1 MALFDF
7 LTRAARGD
15 ALPGGVLAA
24 PGLESP
30 NATSTAA
37 QVVWAE
43 YFVGEAGEVTR
54 ESALQIPAV
63 KKARDTLLGIIAG
76 CQLREYDVAT
86 GAETTPAWLTS
97 TSTQISPWHRIA
109 YVFDDLFFYDWSA
122 LAVKRDGTGPT
133 AQIVD
138 ALRIPWKKWE
148 MREDGTVVVDW
159 KPAEAR
165 DVVLIPGNGSGGI
178 LAAGAP
184 TIKGARAL
192 ERAWIGRAQNPIPL
206 IELHQ
211 LTDEDLTDGSDDEA
225 DDEVGDLLATWAAA
239 RTSPTGAVG
248 FTDNRVEVRVH
259 GNVQTDLFETG
270 RNAIVLDIARLTG
283 VPASI
288 LDGSQST
295 ASLTYSTADGK
306 RSEFDDYALPMWM
319 DPIAA
324 RLSMD
329 DVSPAGRVIRFD
341 LSGRRAPAAP
351 TTTGPT
357 EE

>member
-1 MALFDF
+1 MGLFDF
-7 LTRAARGD
+7 LTRPSQYGELSGA
-15 ALPGGVLAA
+15 VLA
-24 PGLESP
+24 SP
-30 NATSTAA
+30 QMEGPNGGSPFA
-37 QVVWAE
+37 QVVFAE
-43 YFVGEAGEVTR
+43 YFTGELGEVTR
-54 ESALQIPAV
+54 ASALQIPAI

-76 CQLREYDVAT
+76 CPLREFEGDT
-86 GAETTPAWLTS
+86 ETTPAWLTGS
-97 TSTQISPWHRIA
+97 SSGWSPWHRIA
-109 YVFDDLFFYDWSA
+109 WVFDDLFFYDWSA
-122 LAVKRDGTGPT
+122 LAVTRDSTG
-133 AQIVD
+133 QIDD
-138 ALRIPWKKWE
+138 AVRIPFGRWE
-148 MREDGTVVVDW
+148 VTPANTVKVDF
-159 KPAEAR
+159 KPAKDRE
-165 DVVLIPGNGSGGI
+165 VILIPGNGSGGV

-211 LTDEDLTDGSDDEA
+211 ISDDDLTDGSDDPD
-225 DDEVGDLLATWAAA
+225 DDEVGDLLSTWAAA

-270 RNAIVLDIARLTG
+270 RNAIVLDVARLTG

-319 DPIAA
+319 APIEA

-329 DVSPAGRVIRFD
+329 DVSAKGRVIRFD
-341 LSGRRAPAAP
+341 MSGRRAAPAPALAQP
-351 TTTGPT
+351 L
-357 EE
+357 ED